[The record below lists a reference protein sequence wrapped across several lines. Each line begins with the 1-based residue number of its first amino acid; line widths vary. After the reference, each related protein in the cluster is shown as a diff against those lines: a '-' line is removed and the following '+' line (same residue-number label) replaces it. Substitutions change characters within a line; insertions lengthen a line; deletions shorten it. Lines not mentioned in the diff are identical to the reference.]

1 MKNTRNFSIIAHI
14 DHGKSTLADRLLE
27 MTGTLDKRQMRDQV
41 LDGMDLER
49 ERGITIKATV
59 VRLEHTAADGETY
72 ELNLI
77 DTPGHVDFTYEVSRS
92 LAACEGAVLVV
103 DAVQG
108 VEAQTVANVLLA
120 MEQDLEIVPVI
131 NKVDL
136 PGARVEIVSEE
147 IENLLGIPAEDILL
161 ASAKNGLGVAEV
173 LEAIIERVPPPGGS
187 LDRPLKALVVDSF
200 YESYRG
206 VVMYTR
212 VVDGTLRKGEP
223 LLLMA
228 AGKVYEAAE
237 LGVFEPHM
245 TPVDELQ
252 AGSVGYVVGNIKDI
266 NDTQVGDTLTDPER
280 PTDDPF
286 PGYRE
291 LQPLVFCGLFPA
303 ETSEYAVLREALE
316 RLRLNENSFT
326 FEPETSDA
334 LGFGFR
340 CGFLGLLH
348 MDVIRE
354 RLERE
359 YGLTLITTAPSVRY
373 RVTTSDGVQLEIENP
388 SAMPD
393 VAEIEEVAEPF
404 VSVNL
409 GTPTEYIGPIM
420 ELCESKR
427 GEYRSIEYITPTRA
441 IVHYTL
447 PLSEIVVDFFDRLK
461 SMTRGYGSMD
471 YEVGGYRP
479 SSLVKLDILLNGQPV
494 DALSLIVHKERAA
507 VRGRVLV
514 DKLRAIIPRQFFDVP
529 IQAAIGQRIVARE
542 TIKALRKNVTAK
554 CYGGDITRK
563 RKLLE
568 RQKEGRRRMKSV
580 GNVEVPQEA
589 FLVVLSTDE

>member
-1 MKNTRNFSIIAHI
+1 
-14 DHGKSTLADRLLE
+14 
-27 MTGTLDKRQMRDQV
+27 
-41 LDGMDLER
+41 
-49 ERGITIKATV
+49 
-59 VRLEHTAADGETY
+59 
-72 ELNLI
+72 
-77 DTPGHVDFTYEVSRS
+77 
-92 LAACEGAVLVV
+92 
-103 DAVQG
+103 
-108 VEAQTVANVLLA
+108 
-120 MEQDLEIVPVI
+120 
-131 NKVDL
+131 
-136 PGARVEIVSEE
+136 
-147 IENLLGIPAEDILL
+147 
-161 ASAKNGLGVAEV
+161 
-173 LEAIIERVPPPGGS
+173 
-187 LDRPLKALVVDSF
+187 LKALVVDSF